1 MLIRLKKRPTSK
13 KRRPARRYVYL
24 MERTSGRTWKTIVTF
39 RREIKIG
46 VARDV
51 NQRLQ
56 QVIDGIP
63 GTIVLIYEKKVDR
76 ATTIEAQ
83 LHRQFAQYNFRV
95 HGAKKGSGETEF
107 FRLRNGHI
115 RQAKQA
121 LNQREANIQ
130 DWAFVVFTVIVIIV
144 YIFAKPLL

>member
-1 MLIRLKKRPTSK
+1 MLIPKRPTSRK

-24 MERTSGRTWKTIVTF
+24 MERTSGRTWKTIITF

-63 GTIVLIYEKKVDR
+63 GTIVLVYEKKVDR

-83 LHRQFAQYNFRV
+83 LHRQFSQYNFRV
-95 HGAKKGSGETEF
+95 TGAKKGSGETEF
-107 FRLRNGHI
+107 FRLRDSHI
-115 RQAKQA
+115 RQAKRA

-130 DWAFVVFTVIVIIV
+130 DWAFVVFTVIVIII
-144 YIFAKPLL
+144 YILLKPLL